1 MREEKETVKQK
12 KCESDSS
19 EKIPHSKT
27 NKVFNFDKNKL
38 KRGEETLICFIF
50 GASYMPWIGIGYKL
64 QRNTERNRV
73 EFRGGFFNREMEIWV
88 WWKRNQDQR
97 DGNWKLMR
105 DNSKEEC
112 AYKRERSFRH
122 LSCIFKT
129 VKRICHP
136 LFFMT

>member
-50 GASYMPWIGIGYKL
+50 GASYMP
-64 QRNTERNRV
+64 
-73 EFRGGFFNREMEIWV
+73 
-88 WWKRNQDQR
+88 
-97 DGNWKLMR
+97 
-105 DNSKEEC
+105 
-112 AYKRERSFRH
+112 
-122 LSCIFKT
+122 
-129 VKRICHP
+129 
-136 LFFMT
+136 